1 MRRPVD
7 EPRLRRFM
15 EAFGLAAA
23 GAVNVYFTGGATAV
37 LLGWRS
43 ATVDIDLAMEP
54 DDDQLY
60 RVIPGLKD
68 SLELNVE
75 LLAPSDF
82 IPELPGWRE
91 RSLFIAAE
99 GQVAFHHY
107 DFYAQVLAKIERGH
121 ALDLV
126 DIDEMRERGLVE
138 ERPLLELFEAIGPQ
152 LYRYPS
158 LDPPTFRARVVDFV
172 KGAGSR

>member
-15 EAFGLAAA
+15 EALGLAAA
-23 GAVNVYFTGGATAV
+23 GPARVYFTGGATAV
-37 LLGWRS
+37 LLGWRE

-60 RVIPGLKD
+60 RAIPGLKD
-68 SLELNVE
+68 SLEVNVE
-75 LLAPSDF
+75 LTSPTDF

-91 RSLFIAAE
+91 RSLFITSE
-99 GQVAFHHY
+99 GQVDFHHY
-107 DFYAQVLAKIERGH
+107 DFYAQGLAKIERGH

-126 DIDEMRERGLVE
+126 DIAEMKARGLVE
-138 ERPLLELFEAIGPQ
+138 ADLLSELFEAMAPQ

-158 LDPPTFRARVVDFV
+158 LDPATFRSRVGDFV
-172 KGAGSR
+172 RDP

>member
-23 GAVNVYFTGGATAV
+23 GPVKVYFTGGATAV
-37 LLGWRS
+37 LLGWRD

-60 RVIPGLKD
+60 RAIPGLKD
-68 SLELNVE
+68 SLEVNVE
-75 LLAPSDF
+75 LTSPVEF

-91 RSLFIAAE
+91 RSPFIALE

-107 DFYAQVLAKIERGH
+107 DFYAQVLAKVERGH
-121 ALDLV
+121 TLDLV
-126 DIDEMRERGLVE
+126 DIAEMKGRGLV
-138 ERPLLELFEAIGPQ
+138 RAGRLSELFEAMAPQ

-158 LDPPTFRARVVDFV
+158 LDPATFRARVGDFV
-172 KGAGSR
+172 RSS

>member
-7 EPRLRRFM
+7 EPRLRQFM
-15 EAFGLAAA
+15 EAFGLAAM
-23 GAVNVYFTGGATAV
+23 GPTQVFFTGGATAV
-37 LLGWRS
+37 LLGWRE

-54 DDDQLY
+54 EDDQLY
-60 RVIPGLKD
+60 RVIPGLKE

-75 LLAPSDF
+75 LAAPSDF

-91 RSLFIAAE
+91 RSLFITTE

-126 DIDEMRERGLVE
+126 DIAEMKRRGLVE
-138 ERPLLELFEAIGPQ
+138 PGRVGELFEGMAPQ
-152 LYRYPS
+152 LYRYPDI
-158 LDPPTFRARVVDFV
+158 DPPTFRRAVAAFV
-172 KGAGSR
+172 EGRPA

>member
-23 GAVNVYFTGGATAV
+23 GPVRVYFTGGATSV
-37 LLGWRS
+37 LLGWRV
-43 ATVDIDLAMEP
+43 ATVDVDLAMEP

-60 RVIPGLKD
+60 RIIPGLKD
-68 SLELNVE
+68 SLEVNVE
-75 LLAPSDF
+75 LLAPTDF

-91 RSLFIAAE
+91 RSRFIAAE

-107 DFYAQVLAKIERGH
+107 DFYAQALAKIERGH

-126 DIDEMRERGLVE
+126 DIALMKARGLVE
-138 ERPLLELFEAIGPQ
+138 VGRLSELFEAIAPQ
-152 LYRYPS
+152 LYRYPA
-158 LDPPTFRARVVDFV
+158 LDPATFRSRVGEFV
-172 KGAGSR
+172 KSRPA

>member
-23 GAVNVYFTGGATAV
+23 GPVRVYFTGGATAV
-37 LLGWRS
+37 LLGWRE
-43 ATVDIDLAMEP
+43 ATIDIDLAMEP

-60 RVIPGLKD
+60 RAIPGLKD
-68 SLELNVE
+68 ALEVNVE
-75 LLAPSDF
+75 LAAPSDF

-91 RSLFIAAE
+91 RSQFIAAE

-107 DFYAQVLAKIERGH
+107 DFYAQALAKIERGH

-126 DIDEMRERGLVE
+126 DIALMKARGLVE
-138 ERPLLELFEAIGPQ
+138 AGRLSELFEAIGPQ

-158 LDPPTFRARVVDFV
+158 LDPAAFRFRVGEFV
-172 KGAGSR
+172 KGPS

>member
-23 GAVNVYFTGGATAV
+23 GPVSVYFTGGATSV
-37 LLGWRS
+37 LLGWRV

-60 RVIPGLKD
+60 RIIPGLKD
-68 SLELNVE
+68 SLEVNVE
-75 LLAPSDF
+75 LLAPTDF

-91 RSLFIAAE
+91 RSRFIVAE

-107 DFYAQVLAKIERGH
+107 DFYAQALAKIERGH

-126 DIDEMRERGLVE
+126 DIALMKARGLVE
-138 ERPLLELFEAIGPQ
+138 VGRLSELFEAIAPQ
-152 LYRYPS
+152 LYRYPA
-158 LDPPTFRARVVDFV
+158 LDPATFRSRVGEFV
-172 KGAGSR
+172 KSRPA

>member
-7 EPRLRRFM
+7 APRLRQFM

-23 GAVNVYFTGGATAV
+23 GAVRVYFTGGATAV
-37 LLGWRS
+37 LLGWRA
-43 ATVDIDLAMEP
+43 ATVDVDLAMEP

-75 LLAPSDF
+75 LLAPTDF

-91 RSLFIAAE
+91 RSLFIVSE
-99 GQVAFHHY
+99 GRVAFHHY

-126 DIDEMRERGLVE
+126 DIAEMKARGLVE
-138 ERPLLELFEAIGPQ
+138 AGRLSELFEAIVPQ
-152 LYRYPS
+152 LYRYPA
-158 LDPPTFRARVVDFV
+158 LDPATFRSRVGEFV
-172 KGAGSR
+172 KGA